1 MAVVLLLLFLTLLL
15 VALTCSV
22 HQVDVDVDWHV
33 VTIVVLVVKLILTV
47 AAVWLLTEKGPP
59 LVGLRRH
66 LLVLLLSSAAAA
78 HKLDAIDGEVDFRSD
93 VTNYTRQVLHD
104 VAWHLAILSCYL
116 LRKTLCLSLGLHVG
130 EAALVLGLAA
140 RARAIVLTSIV
151 DRKIEG

>member
-66 LLVLLLSSAAAA
+66 LLVLLLSSAAA